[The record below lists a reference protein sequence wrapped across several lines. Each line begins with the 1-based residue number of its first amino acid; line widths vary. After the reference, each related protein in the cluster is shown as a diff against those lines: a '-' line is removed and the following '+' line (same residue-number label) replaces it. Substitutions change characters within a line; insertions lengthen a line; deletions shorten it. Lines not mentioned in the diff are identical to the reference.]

1 MSTAILVT
9 GGTGQ
14 LAQALK
20 RADPS
25 RVQVVGRPEFD
36 FDHPETVAA
45 AVRAHIPGL
54 VINAAAYTAV
64 DAAEAA
70 PEAAARAN
78 ADGPGLLAQAC
89 RQLSIPLIHV
99 STDYV
104 FDGLKAEPY
113 IETDPTAPAGVYG
126 RTKLAGEVAVRA
138 AHPGA
143 VVLRTSWV
151 YARTGRNFVLT
162 MLNAGK
168 RAPRLRVVFTRHA
181 AHTPGRW
188 TRFLA
193 ARADRRVVLTEEGM
207 HGFPSSGTRVVPHGV
222 DLTRFHPPPDRAA
235 AWAERGV
242 GGRFGVGVIG
252 RIRRQKGQADF
263 ARAWA
268 QARHTDWRAVLVGPV
283 KRSQRR
289 FLREVLEQGG
299 EGLSWVGEQ
308 RDPAPWYRGLS
319 VVAQPSYSEGFSLV
333 LLEAMASGCC
343 VVAARLPHF
352 PRWVEHGQTGLLY
365 PPGDAEALAG
375 HLRFLFANRDKAH
388 AMGARAAARA
398 REEMGVAHEAAALGQ
413 LYSELLGEL
422 RGAG

>member
-45 AVRAHIPGL
+45 VVRAHTPGL

-168 RAPRLRVVFTRHA
+168 RAPRLRVVADQQGCPTNADDLAAACLVVADRLLAVAERPAEADSFGGVYHA
-181 AHTPGRW
+181 AGQGGTTWHAFAQAIFADAKPFGWPQPPIDPIATADWPTPAARPANSKLNCAK
-188 TRFLA
+188 LA
-193 ARADRRVVLTEEGM
+193 AV
-207 HGFPSSGTRVVPHGV
+207 
-222 DLTRFHPPPDRAA
+222 
-235 AWAERGV
+235 
-242 GGRFGVGVIG
+242 FG
-252 RIRRQKGQADF
+252 
-263 ARAWA
+263 
-268 QARHTDWRAVLVGPV
+268 
-283 KRSQRR
+283 
-289 FLREVLEQGG
+289 
-299 EGLSWVGEQ
+299 
-308 RDPAPWYRGLS
+308 
-319 VVAQPSYSEGFSLV
+319 
-333 LLEAMASGCC
+333 
-343 VVAARLPHF
+343 ARLPDW
-352 PRWVEHGQTGLLY
+352 RISL
-365 PPGDAEALAG
+365 
-375 HLRFLFANRDKAH
+375 
-388 AMGARAAARA
+388 AAA
-398 REEMGVAHEAAALGQ
+398 VADICTADAAASSKPG
-413 LYSELLGEL
+413 
-422 RGAG
+422 